1 MRKRFSI
8 KKEDLITRIEDYLQ
22 NVWTV
27 GNLFIKKY
35 GIDPPVINSDQM
47 PLHHNENASQK
58 TLEFKG
64 LDTYVKEN
72 YMLSRERA
80 TVFTQSSSDSS
91 VDLKPEF
98 VFKGKGT
105 RTKSNPPSGIK
116 FQWSESG
123 SCQTD
128 QLKQTIMNLP
138 NRFNP
143 FRCKDFAIYLLD
155 NCAVHLM
162 PEVWKLLLERG
173 YVLII
178 IGGGVTGYV
187 QENDMSIAH

>member
-27 GNLFIKKY
+27 RKIFIQKY
-35 GIDPPVINSDQM
+35 GIDPPVINGDQM

-72 YMLSRERA
+72 YKLSRERA
-80 TVFTQSSSDSS
+80 TVFTQTSSDSS
-91 VDLKPEF
+91 IDLKPDF

-105 RTKSNPPSGIK
+105 RTKLNPPSGIK
-116 FQWSESG
+116 LQWSESG
-123 SCQTD
+123 SYRID
-128 QLKQTIMNLP
+128 QLKQAIMNLP

-143 FRCKDFAIYLLD
+143 FTCKDFAIYVLHD
-155 NCAVHLM
+155 YAVHLM
-162 PEVWKLLLERG
+162 PEVRKLHWKRC
-173 YVLII
+173 YVL
-178 IGGGVTGYV
+178 GGGITG
-187 QENDMSIAH
+187 